1 MSASA
6 AILAPVPT
14 AKEIIHDLARRHGIR
29 YERADTDDWAEAVSR
44 VAGDDVD
51 LDETEWLLV
60 ALGRAEIMPTST
72 TRCCMLA
79 TSPSGTAARRDLR
92 RLR

>member
-6 AILAPVPT
+6 AIRAPVPT

-29 YERADTDDWAEAVSR
+29 YERAVYDNWAEAVSR

-60 ALGRAEIMPTST
+60 ALGRAEIVPDLENTLLHA
-72 TRCCMLA
+72 RYLA
-79 TSPSGTAARRDLR
+79 ERDGSQA
-92 RLR
+92 

>member
-6 AILAPVPT
+6 AIRAPAPT

-29 YERADTDDWAEAVSR
+29 YERAVYDNWAEAVSR

-60 ALGRAEIMPTST
+60 ALGRAEIVPDLENTLLHA
-72 TRCCMLA
+72 RYLA
-79 TSPSGTAARRDLR
+79 ERDGSQA
-92 RLR
+92 

>member
-6 AILAPVPT
+6 AIHALAPT
-14 AKEIIHDLARRHGIR
+14 AKETIHDLARRHGIR

-44 VAGDDVD
+44 VAGDDVN

-60 ALGRAEIMPTST
+60 ALRRAEIVPGIEG
-72 TRCCMLA
+72 TRLQYRYMQERKA
-79 TSPSGTAARRDLR
+79 SAA
-92 RLR
+92 

>member
-6 AILAPVPT
+6 PILAPVPT

-60 ALGRAEIMPTST
+60 ALGRAEIMPDIDNTLLHA
-72 TRCCMLA
+72 RYLA
-79 TSPSGTAARRDLR
+79 ERDGRAA
-92 RLR
+92 

>member
-6 AILAPVPT
+6 AIRAPAPT

-29 YERADTDDWAEAVSR
+29 YERAAYDDWAEAVSR
-44 VAGDDVD
+44 VAGDDVG

-60 ALGRAEIMPTST
+60 ALRRADILPGIEG
-72 TRCCMLA
+72 TRLHYRYMQERKA
-79 TSPSGTAARRDLR
+79 DAA
-92 RLR
+92 